1 MNTLAAVLLLAA
13 AQDAPPAPNPREEPP
28 EVIVVGR
35 AEDLVGEARSAAE
48 GRVGQDELRRR
59 PLLRTGEVVET
70 VPGLIVTQH
79 SGSGKANQYFLR
91 GFNLDHGTDFAI
103 WIDGMPV
110 NMPTHGHGQG
120 YADLNFL
127 IPELVERIDYRKGP
141 YSAEEGDFSSA
152 GAARLRTF
160 RTLPRSLARLEFGAF
175 GFQRAVAAH
184 SAQAGPGRVLF
195 GLEGQHYDGPW
206 EIDEN
211 FVKYNGLVRWVSGD
225 EENGFDVTLMGYQG
239 EWNSADQIPRRAVE
253 AGTLDRF
260 GVVDPTDGGRSR
272 RFSLS
277 GEWRTGM
284 DAAYTRANV
293 YLIDYRMRLFSN
305 FTYFLDDPVEGD
317 QFEQVDRRLVAGAAV
332 SHRWFDRWF
341 GKDVA
346 VAVGLQTRGDA
357 IGEVGLHRTAARA
370 RRSTLRDDEVLQNS
384 AGAWAEAEIR
394 WTEWLRSTAGLRGD
408 LYRWEVDSS
417 IDANSGTETDA
428 IASPKL
434 GLAFGPWARTEF
446 YANAGLG
453 FHSNDGRGATIRVDP
468 TDGVTPVEPVDPLVR
483 SVGAEVGART
493 AVLPGL
499 QSTLS
504 VFLLD
509 LDSELLFVGDA
520 GLTEPSRPSR
530 RVGFEWANFYRPLPW
545 LTLELDY
552 ARTKARFKD
561 SDPAGDRIPGAVED
575 VLGAGLAVEGLGGF
589 LGAIRVR
596 RFGPRDLVEDGGV
609 RSDATTL
616 VSARVGYEAKGVTV
630 ALEIFNLF
638 NAADDDI
645 TYFYESRLPGEPG
658 PVADE
663 HFHPVEPRAFRL
675 SLSLTF

>member
-1 MNTLAAVLLLAA
+1 MNPLIAWLLAA
-13 AQDAPPAPNPREEPP
+13 SAQNPPAPPQEPP

-35 AEDLVGEARSAAE
+35 AENLVGDAESAGE

-59 PLLRTGEVVET
+59 PLLRTGEVLET

-79 SGSGKANQYFLR
+79 SGSGKANQFFLR
-91 GFNLDHGTDFAI
+91 GFNLDHGTDFAT
-103 WIDGMPV
+103 WVDGMPV

-120 YADLNFL
+120 YTDLNFL

-141 YSAEEGDFSSA
+141 YFAEEGDFSSA
-152 GAARLRTF
+152 GSARVRTF
-160 RTLPRSLARLEFGAF
+160 RSLPRGLARLELGEF

-184 SAQAGPGRVLF
+184 SAAAGPGRLLW
-195 GLEGQHYDGPW
+195 GLEAQHYDGPW

-211 FVKYNGLVRWVSGD
+211 FVKYNGLVRFASGD
-225 EENGFDVTLMGYQG
+225 EKNGADVTLMGYQG
-239 EWNSADQIPRRAVE
+239 EWNSADQIPKRAVD

-272 RFSLS
+272 RWSLS
-277 GEWRTGM
+277 GEWRSGT
-284 DAAYTRANV
+284 DAAATRANV
-293 YLIDYRMRLFSN
+293 YLIDYRLRLFSN
-305 FTYFLDDPVEGD
+305 FTYFMDDPANGD
-317 QFEQVDRRLVAGAAV
+317 QFEQVDQRLIAGAAV

-346 VAVGLQTRGDA
+346 AAVGLETRNDA
-357 IGEVGLHRTAARA
+357 IGEVGLHKTAQRV
-370 RRSTLRDDEVLQNS
+370 RLSTVRDDEVLQNS
-384 AGAWAEAEIR
+384 VGIWAEAEIR
-394 WTEWLRSTAGLRGD
+394 WTEWLRSTAGARGD
-408 LYRWEVDSS
+408 LYRWDVESS
-417 IDANSGTETDA
+417 VDANSGTETDA
-428 IASPKL
+428 IAGPKL
-434 GLAFGPWARTEF
+434 GLAFGPWADTEF

-483 SVGAEVGART
+483 SKGAEAGVRT
-493 AVLPGL
+493 AFLPGL
-499 QSTLS
+499 QSTVS

-520 GLTEPSRPSR
+520 GITEPSRPSR

-545 LTLELDY
+545 LTLDLDY

-561 SDPAGDRIPGAVED
+561 SDPAGDHIPGAVKD
-575 VLGAGLAVEGLGGF
+575 VLAAGVSVEGLGGF
-589 LGAIRVR
+589 LAALRVR
-596 RFGPRDLVEDGGV
+596 YFGPRDLVEDGGV

-616 VSARVGYEAKGVTV
+616 VSARLGYERDNVTV

-638 NAADDDI
+638 NAEDDDI
-645 TYFYESRLPGEPG
+645 AYFYESQLPGEPA
-658 PVADE
+658 PVSDV

-675 SLSLTF
+675 GVTVRF